1 MLYFLRKFQL
11 FASCVVDWDRLG
23 LIAARP
29 NDQIRL
35 LHIGQLVLN
44 RDRLNE
50 FDSSLA
56 PMNYIG
62 VELLCI
68 ASDPCKGVDV
78 AIFVPLLVVVL
89 VASQFSLLIIL
100 VEDADLFS
108 EQNYYLSVRGEA
120 SLRPII
126 MFEVP
131 ETFTYAGALR

>member
-23 LIAARP
+23 LITARP
-29 NDQIRL
+29 DDQIRL
-35 LHIGQLVLN
+35 LNIGQLVLN
-44 RDRLNE
+44 CDRLDE
-50 FDSSLA
+50 FDPSLA
-56 PMNYIG
+56 PMNNIG

-68 ASDPCKGVDV
+68 ASDPCKRVNV

-89 VASQFSLLIIL
+89 VTSQFSLLIIL

-131 ETFTYAGALR
+131 ETFAYAGALR

>member
-29 NDQIRL
+29 DDQIRL

-44 RDRLNE
+44 RDRLDE
-50 FDSSLA
+50 FDPSLA
-56 PMNYIG
+56 PMNNIG

-68 ASDPCKGVDV
+68 ASDPCKGVDIAV
-78 AIFVPLLVVVL
+78 FVPLLVVVL

-120 SLRPII
+120 SLRPLV

-131 ETFTYAGALR
+131 ETFAYAGALR

>member
-23 LIAARP
+23 LITARP
-29 NDQIRL
+29 DDQIRL
-35 LHIGQLVLN
+35 LHVGQLVLN
-44 RDRLNE
+44 RDRLDE
-50 FDSSLA
+50 FDPSLA
-56 PMNYIG
+56 PMNNIG

-68 ASDPCKGVDV
+68 ASDPCKRVNV
-78 AIFVPLLVVVL
+78 AVFVPLLVVVL
-89 VASQFSLLIIL
+89 VTSQFSLLIIL

-120 SLRPII
+120 SLRPIV

-131 ETFTYAGALR
+131 ETFAYAGALR